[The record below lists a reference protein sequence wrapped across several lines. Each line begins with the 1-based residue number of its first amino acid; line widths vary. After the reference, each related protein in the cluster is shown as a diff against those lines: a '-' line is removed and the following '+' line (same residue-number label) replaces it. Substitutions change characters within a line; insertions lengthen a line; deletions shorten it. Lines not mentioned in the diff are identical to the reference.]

1 MLFSVVLAEALYF
14 EKGEYCT
21 GQAELELMTQ
31 IPQLL
36 ECWDH
41 KALGAMTFPLRTALL
56 SLQPRYFGL
65 L

>member
-1 MLFSVVLAEALYF
+1 MFFSVVFIEALYF
-14 EKGEYCT
+14 EKGEYWT
-21 GQAELELMTQ
+21 EQAELELMTHV
-31 IPQLL
+31 PQLL

-41 KALGAMTFPLRTALL
+41 RALGAMSFPLRTALL

>member
-21 GQAELELMTQ
+21 GQAELELMTH

-41 KALGAMTFPLRTALL
+41 KALGAVSFPLRTTLL